1 MGNIDK
7 EAIKFDCNRGCTISQ
22 DQETGEY
29 DCNYRQ
35 GCCKLK
41 DYDWLHGIR
50 QEQFKDLF
58 EVRFK
63 NTRKGIYI
71 NASGQGIKAGDLVI
85 VEATNGHDLGI
96 VTLEG
101 PVVGRQ
107 MKCKGVDP
115 EAVPLKKIYRRAK
128 PFDIA
133 KWQEAIAREQ
143 DTMIQ
148 ARRIAAELGLDMKIG
163 DVEFQGDGTK
173 AIFYYIADG
182 RVDFRQL
189 IKVYAEEFRIRIEMK
204 QIGARQEAGLIGGLG
219 VCGRELCCANFI
231 TNFQSISTSA
241 ARTQDLSLNP
251 QKLAGQC
258 GKLKCCLNYEV
269 ANYLDAQSR
278 IPKVAEPLEFED
290 GPAYLIKTD
299 ILQEVMYFSYEK
311 GSLANLYP
319 VSASEVEQ
327 IIMMNRNGQKPE
339 SLKSEPEPTG
349 PQFVSAVGDDSIT
362 RFDKPK
368 KNKNKNRN
376 KSKVKSKAVA
386 ASGIGSAEA
395 QAKPVSDGS
404 PVASRPEGSNSRNR
418 GPRGNG
424 NGRPQRPRVD
434 RPRGDNQRG
443 GSQRMDGP
451 RETANVEAVRAWI
464 ETLSRNQRPMRNLLL
479 ALVLS
484 LAVASCSRPSSY
496 EPFVLRE
503 KAEYGDTYIFN
514 LDLSDSTVSY
524 GLDFYTR
531 LERPAFGEFPA
542 DSISLDLR
550 WISPSDSV
558 ILSDTTFIR
567 VDAPVDSSYYSRDFV
582 SGYKAALNLPEHG
595 QWRLKAKVLNDS
607 EAIRGLGVVF
617 TRKENGTR

>member
-1 MGNIDK
+1 MENIDK
-7 EAIKFDCNRGCTISQ
+7 ETIKFDCNRGCTITQ
-22 DQETGEY
+22 DKETGEY

-50 QEQFKDLF
+50 QEQFKDFF

-63 NTRKGIYI
+63 NTRKGIYV
-71 NASGQGIKAGDLVI
+71 NASGQGIKTGDLVI

-101 PVVGRQ
+101 PIVGRQ
-107 MKCKGVDP
+107 MKCKGIDP
-115 EAVPLKKIYRRAK
+115 ETAPLKKIYRRAK

-143 DTMIQ
+143 DTMIK

-219 VCGRELCCANFI
+219 ICGRELCCANFI

-269 ANYLDAQSR
+269 ANYLDAQTR
-278 IPKVAEPLEFED
+278 IPKVTEPLEFQD
-290 GPAYLIKTD
+290 GLAYLVKTD
-299 ILQEVMYFSYEK
+299 ILQEIMYFSYEK

-319 VSASEVEQ
+319 VAASEVAQ

-368 KNKNKNRN
+368 KNKNKNRG
-376 KSKVKSKAVA
+376 KAKAKGAGEPAPKLV
-386 ASGIGSAEA
+386 SAENPA
-395 QAKPVSDGS
+395 PAGPK
-404 PVASRPEGSNSRNR
+404 PEGTGVQRNNR
-418 GPRGNG
+418 GPRRNG
-424 NGRPQRPRVD
+424 GRP
-434 RPRGDNQRG
+434 
-443 GSQRMDGP
+443 SGP
-451 RETANVEAVRAWI
+451 R
-464 ETLSRNQRPMRNLLL
+464 P
-479 ALVLS
+479 
-484 LAVASCSRPSSY
+484 P
-496 EPFVLRE
+496 
-503 KAEYGDTYIFN
+503 KGDRKPEQKPKT
-514 LDLSDSTVSY
+514 
-524 GLDFYTR
+524 
-531 LERPAFGEFPA
+531 
-542 DSISLDLR
+542 
-550 WISPSDSV
+550 
-558 ILSDTTFIR
+558 
-567 VDAPVDSSYYSRDFV
+567 DA
-582 SGYKAALNLPEHG
+582 
-595 QWRLKAKVLNDS
+595 
-607 EAIRGLGVVF
+607 
-617 TRKENGTR
+617 